1 MPKQCTLMEMSS
13 EGQLSQQKHYAPVH
27 PLSRE
32 PFFNGQPNRIEFLSQ
47 RNEDGQKLR
56 QYQQKEQYCRP
67 DSYVSDEMSECGRST
82 TCFVY
87 IIAKYRDFSQQQS
100 YHVPVSNVV
109 CPHNGT
115 YDLCVFVIFW
125 KTGFMDII
133 PLCCK
138 PSKLSSTDTD
148 GVISLITSK
157 DFREAVNAFVASS
170 DNPHF
175 QFWWTYIET
184 VQILLHFTRVQT
196 DGFWQLHFMPLS

>member
-1 MPKQCTLMEMSS
+1 
-13 EGQLSQQKHYAPVH
+13 
-27 PLSRE
+27 
-32 PFFNGQPNRIEFLSQ
+32 
-47 RNEDGQKLR
+47 
-56 QYQQKEQYCRP
+56 
-67 DSYVSDEMSECGRST
+67 
-82 TCFVY
+82 
-87 IIAKYRDFSQQQS
+87 
-100 YHVPVSNVV
+100 
-109 CPHNGT
+109 
-115 YDLCVFVIFW
+115 
-125 KTGFMDII
+125 MDII